1 MPQIYKL
8 LIQLNC
14 KKQTIWSKNG
24 QRIWSDIF
32 PNKRT
37 MANRYMK
44 NLSILLIIRKMQIKT
59 TMRYYLTPVRIVMI
73 KKMRDNKC
81 WQGCREKRTVM
92 HHNGECK
99 LVHPLQ
105 KTVWWF
111 LKKLKRK
118 LPYYPAIPLLGLYLE
133 KKKKRK
139 YVYTPMFIAALFTT
153 AKTWKQPKHLLMDE
167 WIKKLCYVCACA
179 CMRLVTQ
186 LYPTLWNP
194 MDNNLPGSSV
204 HGILPARI
212 LAWVAISFS
221 KGSSRLR
228 DQTHVF

>member
-1 MPQIYKL
+1 ML
-8 LIQLNC
+8 
-14 KKQTIWSKNG
+14 
-24 QRIWSDIF
+24 
-32 PNKRT
+32 
-37 MANRYMK
+37 
-44 NLSILLIIRKMQIKT
+44 
-59 TMRYYLTPVRIVMI
+59 
-73 KKMRDNKC
+73 
-81 WQGCREKRTVM
+81 
-92 HHNGECK
+92 
-99 LVHPLQ
+99 
-105 KTVWWF
+105 
-111 LKKLKRK
+111 
-118 LPYYPAIPLLGLYLE
+118 
-133 KKKKRK
+133 
-139 YVYTPMFIAALFTT
+139 IAALFTT

-204 HGILPARI
+204 HRILAARI

>member
-1 MPQIYKL
+1 MKRQPTEWKKIFANHISYKGLMPQIYKL

-24 QRIWSDIF
+24 QRTWSDIF

-133 KKKKRK
+133 KKKKNENMS
-139 YVYTPMFIAALFTT
+139 TPPCSLQHCLQ
-153 AKTWKQPKHLLMDE
+153 QPRHG
-167 WIKKLCYVCACA
+167 
-179 CMRLVTQ
+179 
-186 LYPTLWNP
+186 
-194 MDNNLPGSSV
+194 NNQS
-204 HGILPARI
+204 
-212 LAWVAISFS
+212 ISWWMN
-221 KGSSRLR
+221 G
-228 DQTHVF
+228 

>member
-1 MPQIYKL
+1 
-8 LIQLNC
+8 
-14 KKQTIWSKNG
+14 
-24 QRIWSDIF
+24 
-32 PNKRT
+32 
-37 MANRYMK
+37 
-44 NLSILLIIRKMQIKT
+44 MQIKT

-186 LYPTLWNP
+186 LYPTL
-194 MDNNLPGSSV
+194 
-204 HGILPARI
+204 
-212 LAWVAISFS
+212 
-221 KGSSRLR
+221 
-228 DQTHVF
+228 

>member
-24 QRIWSDIF
+24 QRTWSDIF

-133 KKKKRK
+133 KKKKK
-139 YVYTPMFIAALFTT
+139 KICLHPHVHCSIVYNSQDMETTKASLDGWMDKEAVLCVCVCMHALS
-153 AKTWKQPKHLLMDE
+153 H
-167 WIKKLCYVCACA
+167 
-179 CMRLVTQ
+179 
-186 LYPTLWNP
+186 
-194 MDNNLPGSSV
+194 SV
-204 HGILPARI
+204 VSNSLKPHG
-212 LAWVAISFS
+212 
-221 KGSSRLR
+221 
-228 DQTHVF
+228 Q